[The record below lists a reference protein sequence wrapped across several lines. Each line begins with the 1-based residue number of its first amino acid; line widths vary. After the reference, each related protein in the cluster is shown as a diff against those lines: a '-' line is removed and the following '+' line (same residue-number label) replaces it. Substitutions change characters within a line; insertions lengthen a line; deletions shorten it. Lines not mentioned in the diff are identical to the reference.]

1 MTKKNQKSETV
12 MPTLGPTTGAHRWES
27 FLHLDMIFLDLFYVL
42 RKLRCNPFNEVIV
55 SKTIDPY

>member
-1 MTKKNQKSETV
+1 
-12 MPTLGPTTGAHRWES
+12 MPTLGPTTGTHRWES
-27 FLHLDMIFLDLFYVL
+27 FLHLDMIFLDLFDVL